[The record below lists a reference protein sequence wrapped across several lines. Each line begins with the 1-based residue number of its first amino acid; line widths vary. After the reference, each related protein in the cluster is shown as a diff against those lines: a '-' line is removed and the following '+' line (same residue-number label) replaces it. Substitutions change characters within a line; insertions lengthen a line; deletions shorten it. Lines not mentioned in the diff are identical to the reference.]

1 METDDHC
8 WCANQ
13 AAIGFRLATGSRI
26 TGGVWFWASHE
37 SYAPGA
43 INHWHESEAINSIFH
58 PPVSAIVC
66 SYHVCFLPV
75 TIRVR
80 LINFYLCVS
89 VDIHIGSDPKQ
100 RPEDDSPSRLINWC
114 IFLLLALCSV
124 IREQYWTWSCRCRR
138 ELTPREKALL
148 IVIFIL
154 VLVIGGL
161 ATYLG
166 IVVDSDDGITGE
178 CDWCDFRREFG
189 FEAMNG
195 FDF

>member
-1 METDDHC
+1 MPDMETDNNC
-8 WCANQ
+8 WCTTQ

-80 LINFYLCVS
+80 LINFY
-89 VDIHIGSDPKQ
+89 
-100 RPEDDSPSRLINWC
+100 
-114 IFLLLALCSV
+114 FV

-166 IVVDSDDGITGE
+166 IVVDSDDGITGGILTRSMLE
-178 CDWCDFRREFG
+178 P
-189 FEAMNG
+189 ATTHQ
-195 FDF
+195 